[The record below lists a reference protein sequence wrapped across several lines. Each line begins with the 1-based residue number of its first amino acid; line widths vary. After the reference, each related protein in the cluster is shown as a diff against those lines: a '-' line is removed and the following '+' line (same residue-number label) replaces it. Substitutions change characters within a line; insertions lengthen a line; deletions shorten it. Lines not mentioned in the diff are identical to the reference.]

1 MEELKNKFDA
11 LSKTEKIQFIKE
23 IMPEFC
29 KIYSENPQDM
39 MKDMMSYCKEMMKDC
54 NMDMSMMMSMM
65 NNMKNHNQ

>member
-1 MEELKNKFDA
+1 MEKLKNNFDA

-29 KIYSENPQDM
+29 KIISENPQDM
-39 MKDMMSYCKEMMKDC
+39 MKDMMPYFDEMMKDC

-65 NNMKNHNQ
+65 SDMK